1 MHADEARA
9 KSASI
14 TSRRVTMRQEFKIT
28 RECREQHVEKGSFK
42 FSYSRKY
49 KAEGSGK
56 VPSID
61 VEGKKV
67 ADCRA

>member
-14 TSRRVTMRQEFKIT
+14 TSRRVTMRKEFKIT

-49 KAEGSGK
+49 KTEGSGK
-56 VPSID
+56 VP
-61 VEGKKV
+61 
-67 ADCRA
+67 

>member
-49 KAEGSGK
+49 KAEGCRK
-56 VPSID
+56 VPSIGIK
-61 VEGKKV
+61 GK
-67 ADCRA
+67 